1 MRVAAAQQLPVRG
14 RLGDGVQQDLPDQ
27 VVAAR
32 RDGDADLQLGR
43 LVHLG
48 EPPHPRR
55 PARGRLVAGA
65 EQAALDELV
74 QVEGC
79 QTTGDADGAGR
90 LVAAERVLAADQAV
104 QAAAERVDQQRDDR
118 QLAGREGGRHA
129 ATVACGDPPG
139 RPRHPRCQGTCPAPR
154 QKTSIHW

>member
-43 LVHLG
+43 LVYLG